1 MININPVANTQVKV
15 KIEGLVE
22 YPGEYLVDN
31 STSLSDLYE
40 IAGGFKDRAFFKGIV
55 FKRKSIADNERVS
68 AELNRNNIIEEIISS
83 YSSSAGTGDNTI
95 DPDLLELFTD
105 VSGIEY
111 SGRLAGDFSPETAIT
126 KTLFL
131 ENGDSIYV
139 PAFSN
144 TIRISGQVNQQ
155 ITTNFKNT
163 LKLGDYIDLAGG
175 FTGSADKK
183 LIFIIS
189 ATGEGKVVP
198 QRRLFNESN
207 ILLQPGDTIFI
218 PRDLSKLDNISL
230 ARVSLEILSS
240 LAISAASLN
249 AITN

>member
-1 MININPVANTQVKV
+1 M
-15 KIEGLVE
+15 
-22 YPGEYLVDN
+22 
-31 STSLSDLYE
+31 
-40 IAGGFKDRAFFKGIV
+40 
-55 FKRKSIADNERVS
+55 
-68 AELNRNNIIEEIISS
+68 
-83 YSSSAGTGDNTI
+83 
-95 DPDLLELFTD
+95 LELFTD

-189 ATGEGKVVP
+189 ATGEGKWCPKEDYSMRVIFFYN
-198 QRRLFNESN
+198 QEIRYLFQE
-207 ILLQPGDTIFI
+207 
-218 PRDLSKLDNISL
+218 IS
-230 ARVSLEILSS
+230 VSLIIFL
-240 LAISAASLN
+240 
-249 AITN
+249 